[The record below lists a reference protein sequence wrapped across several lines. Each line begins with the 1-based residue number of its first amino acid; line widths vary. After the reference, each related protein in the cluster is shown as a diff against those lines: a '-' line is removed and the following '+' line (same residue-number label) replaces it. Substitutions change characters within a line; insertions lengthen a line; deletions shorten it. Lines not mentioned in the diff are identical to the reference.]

1 MKKVL
6 FLSAVVA
13 ASLLSACSKS
23 TVAPTSDLGKPFP
36 LAKGEFRQLSLDGVE
51 TSSKPTGDKLT
62 FRLVD
67 LNDSRCPANVVCVWA
82 GEATTNVEL
91 ELNGQKAQAAL
102 KLAGDRK
109 QGVSDST
116 SVTVGTRSFTVLLRD
131 VLPFPGTSSETPKAT
146 FVVR

>member
-1 MKKVL
+1 MKKSTFVL
-6 FLSAVVA
+6 FVLA
-13 ASLLSACSKS
+13 LLSQACKRESY
-23 TVAPTSDLGKPFP
+23 TLSDLGKPFS
-36 LAKGEFRQLSLDGVE
+36 LAKGESRQLALDGIE
-51 TSSKPTGDKLT
+51 TSAKPTGDKLT

-67 LNDSRCPANVVCVWA
+67 LNDSRCPANAVCVWA

-131 VLPFPGTSSETPKAT
+131 VLPFPGTSNETPKAT

>member
-1 MKKVL
+1 MKKSTFVL
-6 FLSAVVA
+6 LALA
-13 ASLLSACSKS
+13 LLSQACQCESY
-23 TVAPTSDLGKPFP
+23 TLSDLGKPFS
-36 LAKGEFRQLSLDGVE
+36 LAKGESRQLALDGVE
-51 TSSKPTGDKLT
+51 TSAKPTGDKLT

-67 LNDSRCPANVVCVWA
+67 LADSRCPANVVCVWA

-91 ELNGQKAQAAL
+91 ELNGQKAQATL

-116 SVTVGTRSFTVLLRD
+116 NVTVGTRSFTVLLRD